1 MLIIFDCVLH
11 PSRNAFALPDGGDGG
26 VDEVALVLE
35 AAPLD
40 DVALV
45 HRGVHALP
53 ARVLPRH
60 GHAHLFGDA
69 PLDLRGTHF
78 ILGSS

>member
-1 MLIIFDCVLH
+1 M
-11 PSRNAFALPDGGDGG
+11 
-26 VDEVALVLE
+26 DEVALVLE

-60 GHAHLFGDA
+60 GHANLFGDA
-69 PLDLRGTHF
+69 PLDLQGTFDIGF
-78 ILGSS
+78 IVTDCTYFMLDFLSF